1 MAEIEVE
8 IVGLERLTTNL
19 ETLRRIATE
28 NLVDIAYVGALPF
41 LNAAKER
48 TPVLTGTLKRSEHIG
63 GFGSRGT
70 GAGDFISSAVVKDGG
85 GDFGYSSA
93 VLGAYAKYGGG
104 ITPATRNG
112 RVRAKHVKAVDRSY
126 GDVGGPVTTE
136 TRATLKIGTNLH
148 YAWPVERRKP
158 YLRPAFDNPAA
169 RQESARG
176 ADQAFKKI
184 VRAALAGGAT

>member
-70 GAGDFISSAVVKDGG
+70 GAGDFISSAVVKDG
-85 GDFGYSSA
+85 
-93 VLGAYAKYGGG
+93 
-104 ITPATRNG
+104 
-112 RVRAKHVKAVDRSY
+112 DRSY

-169 RQESARG
+169 QQESVCG
-176 ADQAFKKI
+176 ADLAFKKI